1 MMREYD
7 KKMFLEYA
15 EAFDYSEDIKDG
27 CVPYKSDEE
36 LKKDMKD
43 NWTLKDFHSMYGFTH
58 KCSESGQEIK
68 PGRKETMLKETMKDE
83 NEPKKFIVE
92 FTTKTHPDV
101 VKQDFEK
108 INKFIQENV
117 GNITEKITLKHK

>member
-15 EAFDYSEDIKDG
+15 DAFDYSEDIKNG
-27 CVPYKSDEE
+27 SVPYKSDEE

-58 KCSESGQEIK
+58 KDWESGQEIK
-68 PGRKETMLKETMKDE
+68 PNRNDWNNNNCRDYNDLFVF
-83 NEPKKFIVE
+83 N
-92 FTTKTHPDV
+92 
-101 VKQDFEK
+101 
-108 INKFIQENV
+108 
-117 GNITEKITLKHK
+117 